1 MRSILL
7 IDDDQVIRSVLGKVF
22 REAGWRVVEA
32 DDGDK
37 GISTAFE
44 IQPDVVLCDLLMPRC
59 NGFQV
64 CRALRAKRS
73 LLPNTFIIVCTSRD
87 YATDRLNAFEAGA
100 DEYLLKPI
108 RPKELLEMLEP
119 VEDFTAHFIKSEE
132 KSPAPAPVPAAPRQR
147 NRLRFWGVRGS
158 IPTPGPGTVF
168 YGGNTTCVELRAD
181 DELIVLDAGSGIRP
195 LGVHLVSEF
204 KDRPMQL
211 SLLLTHTHW
220 DHIQGFPF
228 FAPAY
233 HQQHRLHIYGFEGS
247 RQGLEGA
254 LVGQMGRTYFPIG
267 LWEMPGHIVF
277 EELKSMQFKIGRVE
291 VSAMFVNHPGICVGY
306 RLNTSQGSVAFI
318 PDHEAFQRMRLHSK
332 NNTVATADS
341 IEFAKA
347 EDEKLIRFIHGV
359 DVLILDS
366 QYEEHEYQ
374 DHVGWGHSCMEDSVA
389 LALAAQVKRLFLF
402 HHDPSH
408 DDTRI
413 SRLVARARELVAARG
428 SDLLVDAAR
437 EGLECELKPSG
448 SILPAKS

>member
-7 IDDDQVIRSVLGKVF
+7 IDDDVVVRTVLGKVF

-37 GISTAFE
+37 GISAAFE

-64 CRALRAKRS
+64 CRALREKRS
-73 LLPNTFIIVCTSRD
+73 LLPKTFIIVCTSRD

-100 DEYLLKPI
+100 DEYVIKPI

-119 VEDFTAHFIKSEE
+119 VEDFTAHFIKPEE
-132 KSPAPAPVPAAPRQR
+132 PAPTAVVAARKR
-147 NRLRFWGVRGS
+147 NHLRFWGVRGS

-181 DELIVLDAGSGIRP
+181 DEIIVLDAGSGIRG
-195 LGVHLVSEF
+195 LGVQLVQEF
-204 KDRPMQL
+204 KERSLQL

-233 HQQHRLHIYGFEGS
+233 QQQHRLHIYGFEGS
-247 RQGLEGA
+247 RQGIESA
-254 LVGQMGRTYFPIG
+254 LAGQMARSYFPIG

-277 EELKSMQFKIGRVE
+277 EELKAMQFKLGRVE

-306 RLNTSQGSVAFI
+306 RLNTSQGSLAFL
-318 PDHEAFQRMRLHSK
+318 PDHEAYQRMRLHSK
-332 NNTVATADS
+332 NNAVATADS
-341 IEFAKA
+341 IEFAKT
-347 EDEKLIRFIHGV
+347 EDEKLIRFLHGV

-374 DHVGWGHSCMEDSVA
+374 AHVGWGHSCMEDSVA
-389 LALAAQVKRLFLF
+389 LALAVRAKRLFLF
-402 HHDPSH
+402 HHDPGH

-413 SRLVARARELVAARG
+413 SRLVARAREMVAAQG
-428 SDLLVDAAR
+428 SDLIVDAAR
-437 EGLECELKPSG
+437 EGLECELKPAG
-448 SILPAKS
+448 SVVPAKP